1 MVSIFE
7 RLIHFLGGQRRGSQD
22 GFVVQS
28 TPSIEDQIEREI
40 RAWSAFYNVL
50 VDRSRRYF
58 LSAVLGQTILDKQ
71 RMIEVV
77 EAYKDTFFHQMIV
90 NLLVDDALSVDPVTG
105 NVVEITTVNETL
117 KPIVEGLQE
126 RIDLDAFISS
136 IVEDVVAYGDYVV
149 RVVNDGRKVVALED
163 DIDQKK
169 VVVVYK
175 AGRPVC
181 LVDYSEV
188 MKNSDDAMMSY
199 VEFLHFSVSPRKVRL
214 KLPDRVYEQ
223 VAKEG
228 FTEYVRIGKP
238 LFWGLWDLLNS
249 LYILMVFYP
258 IFAVQKLNATTIVGV
273 RVPPETSVQRAWEIA
288 RKYQE
293 LLNVYTTVDER
304 GRVALV
310 DVIDTIGRY
319 KVVPIWGDEKGFVQ
333 LTDPRLEESF
343 ALDIVDELKVTLCA
357 SLGVP
362 YSFLFGSR
370 EGATKLDTLKS
381 FSRYVKKV
389 ASIQRAIREGLY
401 QLVRIEA
408 RLNGLGDISVEEV
421 DVRFRNALISTEHLD
436 KLEFMAG
443 MIDTVRSSV
452 EAVNEI
458 AGMFEA
464 KVNKE
469 KVIEFLNSYLGMVGL
484 DGVLEVEKGVEGGV
498 EGSMEGVGGDEFG
511 VGSWVEDEMGLF
523 GGEEDAGLFGDEEEV
538 GLFGGEEEVVLGGG
552 AGEVPFERGMR

>member
-1 MVSIFE
+1 MISLVE
-7 RLIHFLGGQRRGSQD
+7 KLIHFLGGKSSSQSQI
-22 GFVVQS
+22 VIQP
-28 TPSIEDQIEREI
+28 TPSKEDQLEREI

-50 VDRSRRYF
+50 TDKSRRYF
-58 LSAVLGQTILDKQ
+58 LSAVLGQPVLDKQ
-71 RMIEVV
+71 RMIEMV

-105 NVVEITTVNETL
+105 DVVEITTVNDTL
-117 KPIVEGLQE
+117 KPVVEGLQE

-136 IVEDVVAYGDYVV
+136 IIEDVVSYGDYVV
-149 RVVNDGRKVVALED
+149 RVVNDGRKVIALED

-169 VVVVYK
+169 VIVVYK

-188 MKNSDDAMMSY
+188 AKNSDDAMMSY

-214 KLPDRVYEQ
+214 KLPDKVYEQ

-258 IFAVQKLNATTIVGV
+258 IFCVQKLNATTVVGV

-310 DVIDTIGRY
+310 DMVDTVGKY
-319 KVVPIWGDEKGFVQ
+319 KVVPIWGDERGFVQ
-333 LTDPRLEESF
+333 LADPRLEESF
-343 ALDIVDELKVTLCA
+343 ALDIVEELKVTLCA

-370 EGATKLDTLKS
+370 EGTTKLDALKS
-381 FSRYVKKV
+381 FSRYIKKV
-389 ASIQRAIREGLY
+389 ASVQRAIREGLY

-408 RLNGLGDISVEEV
+408 KLYGLGDISVEEV

-436 KLEFMAG
+436 KLEFIAG

-452 EAVNEI
+452 DAVNEI
-458 AGMFEA
+458 ASALEA
-464 KVNKE
+464 KVDKE
-469 KVIEFLNSYLGMVGL
+469 KIVEFLNNYFGLIGL
-484 DGVLEVEKGVEGGV
+484 DGVIELERGVEGKVG
-498 EGSMEGVGGDEFG
+498 EGVGSEF
-511 VGSWVEDEMGLF
+511 
-523 GGEEDAGLFGDEEEV
+523 GEEDWIEGGEGLEGGGFEEE
-538 GLFGGEEEVVLGGG
+538 GFESGEEFSFEVE
-552 AGEVPFERGMR
+552 GEERMEG

>member
-1 MVSIFE
+1 MASIFE
-7 RLIHFLGGQRRGSQD
+7 KLIHFLGGKKSFQGQ
-22 GFVVQS
+22 Q
-28 TPSIEDQIEREI
+28 PSDLGLTVSREEQIEREI

-50 VDRSRRYF
+50 TDKSKRYF
-58 LSAVLGQTILDKQ
+58 LSAVLGQPILDKQ
-71 RMIEVV
+71 RMIEMV

-105 NVVEITTVNETL
+105 DVVEITTVNETL

-136 IVEDVVAYGDYVV
+136 IIEDVVAYGDYVV

-169 VVVVYK
+169 VIVVYK

-188 MKNSDDAMMSY
+188 VKNSDKAMMNY

-214 KLPDRVYEQ
+214 KLPDKVYEQ

-228 FTEYVRIGKP
+228 FTEYVRVGKP

-258 IFAVQKLNATTIVGV
+258 IFCVQKLNATTVVGV

-310 DVIDTIGRY
+310 DVIDTVGRY
-319 KVVPIWGDEKGFVQ
+319 KVVPIWGDEKGFIQ
-333 LTDPRLEESF
+333 LADPKLEESF
-343 ALDIVDELKVTLCA
+343 ALDIVEELKVTLCA

-408 RLNGLGDISVEEV
+408 KLYGLGDISVEEI

-436 KLEFMAG
+436 KLEFIAG

-458 AGMFEA
+458 GGVLEA

-469 KVIEFLNSYLGMVGL
+469 KIVEFLNNYLGMVGL
-484 DGVLEVEKGVEGGV
+484 DGVIEVERGE
-498 EGSMEGVGGDEFG
+498 EGSVVGGMEGVSDVLGGEFG
-511 VGSWVEDEMGLF
+511 EESWLEDEDEMGL
-523 GGEEDAGLFGDEEEV
+523 V
-538 GLFGGEEEVVLGGG
+538 GGEEEEGLV
-552 AGEVPFERGMR
+552 GEEEFPFERGIG

>member
-1 MVSIFE
+1 MPSLLE
-7 RLIHFLGGQRRGSQD
+7 KLLHFLGRGSVAKPHQPT
-22 GFVVQS
+22 GHGLTVGR
-28 TPSIEDQIEREI
+28 EEQIEREI

-50 VDRSRRYF
+50 ADRSRRYF
-58 LSAVLGQTILDKQ
+58 LSAVLGQPILDKQ

-90 NLLVDDALSVDPVTG
+90 NLLVDDALSMDPVTG
-105 NVVEITTVNETL
+105 DVVEITTVNESL

-169 VVVVYK
+169 VIVVYK

-188 MKNSDDAMMSY
+188 MKSSDKAMMNY
-199 VEFLHFSVSPRKVRL
+199 IEFLHFSVNPRKIRL
-214 KLPDRVYEQ
+214 KLPEKVYEQ

-228 FTEYVRIGKP
+228 FTEYVRLGKP

-258 IFAVQKLNATTIVGV
+258 IFCVQKLNATTVVGV
-273 RVPPETSVQRAWEIA
+273 RVPQETSVQRAWEIA

-310 DVIDTIGRY
+310 DVIDTVGRY
-319 KVVPIWGDEKGFVQ
+319 KVVPVWGDEKGFIQ
-333 LTDPRLEESF
+333 LADPKLEESF
-343 ALDIVDELKVTLCA
+343 ALDIVEELKVTLCA
-357 SLGVP
+357 ALGVP

-370 EGATKLDTLKS
+370 EGMSKLDTLKS

-408 RLNGLGDISVEEV
+408 KLQGLGDIPVEDI

-436 KLEFMAG
+436 KLEFVTG
-443 MIDTVRSSV
+443 MIETVRGTVDS
-452 EAVNEI
+452 VNEI
-458 AGMFEA
+458 ASTLEG
-464 KVNKE
+464 VVDKE
-469 KVIEFLNSYLGMVGL
+469 KVIDFLNDYFGLVGL
-484 DGVLEVEKGVEGGV
+484 
-498 EGSMEGVGGDEFG
+498 EGVIKIAKGSGEGVAEVSGGEL
-511 VGSWVEDEMGLF
+511 GSELGEMDWLE
-523 GGEEDAGLFGDEEEV
+523 GGEEGFEGFEEFEAGAGEEFPFEGEV
-538 GLFGGEEEVVLGGG
+538 GGIGG
-552 AGEVPFERGMR
+552 AGGISGEEIIQ

>member
-1 MVSIFE
+1 VKSLVE
-7 RLIHFLGGQRRGSQD
+7 KLIHFLGGKGRSQSQP
-22 GFVVQS
+22 VIQPA
-28 TPSIEDQIEREI
+28 PSREEQIEREL

-50 VDRSRRYF
+50 ADRSRRYF
-58 LSAVLGQTILDKQ
+58 LSTVLGQPILDKQ
-71 RMIEVV
+71 RMIEMV

-105 NVVEITTVNETL
+105 DVVEITTVNEML

-169 VVVVYK
+169 VIVVYK

-214 KLPDRVYEQ
+214 KLPDRVYAQ
-223 VAKEG
+223 VEKEG
-228 FTEYVRIGKP
+228 FTEYVRVGKP

-258 IFAVQKLNATTIVGV
+258 VFAVQKLNATTIVGV
-273 RVPPETSVQRAWEIA
+273 RVPPEMSVQRAWEIA

-310 DVIDTIGRY
+310 DIIDTVGKY
-319 KVVPIWGDEKGFVQ
+319 KVVPIWGDERGFVQ
-333 LTDPRLEESF
+333 LVDPRIEESF
-343 ALDIVDELKVTLCA
+343 ALDIVDELKVLLCA

-362 YSFLFGSR
+362 YGFLFGSR

-381 FSRYVKKV
+381 FSRYVKKI

-408 RLNGLGDISVEEV
+408 KLHGLGDISVEEV

-436 KLEFMAG
+436 KLEFIAG

-458 AGMFEA
+458 ASALEA
-464 KVNKE
+464 SVNKE
-469 KVIEFLNSYLGMVGL
+469 KIVDFLNSYFGLIGLEGAIELEKGGKGEVGEGMGGEIGEEDWMVGGEEL
-484 DGVLEVEKGVEGGV
+484 
-498 EGSMEGVGGDEFG
+498 EGVGF
-511 VGSWVEDEMGLF
+511 EDKF
-523 GGEEDAGLFGDEEEV
+523 VF
-538 GLFGGEEEVVLGGG
+538 GEEEIEFERDV
-552 AGEVPFERGMR
+552 GEVGGRFEEFPFERGIR

>member
-1 MVSIFE
+1 V
-7 RLIHFLGGQRRGSQD
+7 
-22 GFVVQS
+22 
-28 TPSIEDQIEREI
+28 
-40 RAWSAFYNVL
+40 
-50 VDRSRRYF
+50 
-58 LSAVLGQTILDKQ
+58 
-71 RMIEVV
+71 
-77 EAYKDTFFHQMIV
+77 
-90 NLLVDDALSVDPVTG
+90 
-105 NVVEITTVNETL
+105 
-117 KPIVEGLQE
+117 VEGLQE

-136 IVEDVVAYGDYVV
+136 IIEDVVAYGDYVV

-169 VVVVYK
+169 VIVVYK

-188 MKNSDDAMMSY
+188 VKNSDKAMMNY

-214 KLPDRVYEQ
+214 KLPDKVYEQ

-228 FTEYVRIGKP
+228 FTEYVRVGKP

-258 IFAVQKLNATTIVGV
+258 IFCVQKLNATTVIGV

-310 DVIDTIGRY
+310 DVVDTVGRY
-319 KVVPIWGDEKGFVQ
+319 KVVPIWGDEKGFIQ
-333 LTDPRLEESF
+333 LADPRLEESF
-343 ALDIVDELKVTLCA
+343 ALDIVEELKVTLCA

-408 RLNGLGDISVEEV
+408 KLYGLGDISVEEI

-436 KLEFMAG
+436 KLEFIAG

-458 AGMFEA
+458 GGVLEA

-469 KVIEFLNSYLGMVGL
+469 KIVEFLNNYLGMVGL
-484 DGVLEVEKGVEGGV
+484 DGVIEVEKGE
-498 EGSMEGVGGDEFG
+498 EGSVVGGMEGMGDVLGGEFG
-511 VGSWVEDEMGLF
+511 EESWLEDEDEMGLV
-523 GGEEDAGLFGDEEEV
+523 GGEEEV
-538 GLFGGEEEVVLGGG
+538 GLGGEEEF
-552 AGEVPFERGMR
+552 PFEGGIE

>member
-1 MVSIFE
+1 MGSLLE
-7 RLIHFLGGQRRGSQD
+7 KLIHFLGRGDIAQPRQD
-22 GFVVQS
+22 VSPGLTVGRDEQV
-28 TPSIEDQIEREI
+28 EREI

-50 VDRSRRYF
+50 TDKSRRYF
-58 LSAVLGQTILDKQ
+58 LSAVLGQSILDKQ
-71 RMIEVV
+71 RMIETV

-90 NLLVDDALSVDPVTG
+90 NLLVDDALSMDPVTG
-105 NVVEITTVNETL
+105 DVVEITTVNESL

-149 RVVNDGRKVVALED
+149 RVANDGRKVVALED

-169 VVVVYK
+169 VIVVYK

-188 MKNSDDAMMSY
+188 TKNSDNAMMNY
-199 VEFLHFSVSPRKVRL
+199 VEFLHFSVNPRKIRL
-214 KLPDRVYEQ
+214 KLPDKVYEQ

-228 FTEYVRIGKP
+228 FTEYVRLGKP

-258 IFAVQKLNATTIVGV
+258 IFCVQKLNATTVIGV
-273 RVPPETSVQRAWEIA
+273 KVPQETSVQRAWDIA

-293 LLNVYTTVDER
+293 LLNVYTTVDDR

-310 DVIDTIGRY
+310 DIVDTVGKY
-319 KVVPIWGDEKGFVQ
+319 KVVPVWGDERGFMQ
-333 LTDPRLEESF
+333 LADPKLEESF
-343 ALDIVDELKVTLCA
+343 ALDIVEELKVTLCA
-357 SLGVP
+357 ALGVP
-362 YSFLFGSR
+362 YNFLFGSR
-370 EGATKLDTLKS
+370 EGMTKLDTLKS

-408 RLNGLGDISVEEV
+408 KLQGLGDIPVEDI

-436 KLEFMAG
+436 KLEFVTG
-443 MIDTVRSSV
+443 MIETVRGTVESV
-452 EAVNEI
+452 NDI
-458 AGMFEA
+458 AGVLEGA
-464 KVNKE
+464 VDKE
-469 KVIEFLNSYLGMVGL
+469 KVVDFLNDYFGLVGL
-484 DGVLEVEKGVEGGV
+484 
-498 EGSMEGVGGDEFG
+498 EGVVKVAKE
-511 VGSWVEDEMGLF
+511 
-523 GGEEDAGLFGDEEEV
+523 GGEEGAEVQEV
-538 GLFGGEEEVVLGGG
+538 GLGEMDWLEGGEEGGLEEFEVGGEEEF
-552 AGEVPFERGMR
+552 PFETGGSAEGTPEVGKETKQ

>member
-1 MVSIFE
+1 MPSLFE
-7 RLIHFLGGQRRGSQD
+7 KLIHFLGRGA
-22 GFVVQS
+22 VPQS
-28 TPSIEDQIEREI
+28 PQPAGLGLTVGRDEQIEREI

-50 VDRSRRYF
+50 TDRSRRYF
-58 LSAVLGQTILDKQ
+58 LSAILGQPILDKQ
-71 RMIEVV
+71 RMIETV

-90 NLLVDDALSVDPVTG
+90 NLLVDDALSMDPVTG
-105 NVVEITTVNETL
+105 DVVEITTVNESL

-136 IVEDVVAYGDYVV
+136 IVEDVVSYGDYVV

-169 VVVVYK
+169 VIVVYK

-188 MKNSDDAMMSY
+188 SKNSDNAMLNY
-199 VEFLHFSVSPRKVRL
+199 VEFLHFSVNPRKIRL
-214 KLPDRVYEQ
+214 KLPDKVYEQ

-228 FTEYVRIGKP
+228 FTEYVRLGKP

-258 IFAVQKLNATTIVGV
+258 IFCVQKLNATTVIGV
-273 RVPPETSVQRAWEIA
+273 KVPQETSVQRAWDIA

-293 LLNVYTTVDER
+293 LLNVYTTVDDR

-310 DVIDTIGRY
+310 DVIDTVGKY
-319 KVVPIWGDEKGFVQ
+319 KVVPVWGDERGFMQ
-333 LTDPRLEESF
+333 LADPKLEESF
-343 ALDIVDELKVTLCA
+343 ALDIVEELKVTLCA
-357 SLGVP
+357 ALGVP
-362 YSFLFGSR
+362 YNFLFGSR
-370 EGATKLDTLKS
+370 EGMSKLDTLKS

-408 RLNGLGDISVEEV
+408 KLQGIGDIPVEDI

-436 KLEFMAG
+436 KLEFITG
-443 MIDTVRSSV
+443 MIETVRGTV
-452 EAVNEI
+452 ESVNEI
-458 AGMFEA
+458 AGVLEGT
-464 KVNKE
+464 VDKE
-469 KVIEFLNSYLGMVGL
+469 KVIDFLNDYFGLVGL
-484 DGVLEVEKGVEGGV
+484 EGVIQIGKGSEGGESEV
-498 EGSMEGVGGDEFG
+498 QE
-511 VGSWVEDEMGLF
+511 
-523 GGEEDAGLFGDEEEV
+523 AGLGETDWL
-538 GLFGGEEEVVLGGG
+538 GGGEEEFELG
-552 AGEVPFERGMR
+552 AEGEFPFEAEEEGAPEEEETK

>member
-1 MVSIFE
+1 MVSLVE
-7 RLIHFLGGQRRGSQD
+7 KLIHFLGYRKPSQSSQPIGQGVTVGRD
-22 GFVVQS
+22 
-28 TPSIEDQIEREI
+28 EQIEREI

-50 VDRSRRYF
+50 TDRSRRYF
-58 LSAVLGQTILDKQ
+58 LSAILGQPILDKQ
-71 RMIEVV
+71 RMIETV

-90 NLLVDDALSVDPVTG
+90 NLLVDDALSMDPVTG
-105 NVVEITTVNETL
+105 DVVEITTVNESL

-169 VVVVYK
+169 VIVVYK

-188 MKNSDDAMMSY
+188 TKNSDKAMMNY
-199 VEFLHFSVSPRKVRL
+199 VEFLHFSVSPRKIRL
-214 KLPDRVYEQ
+214 KLPDKVYEQ

-228 FTEYVRIGKP
+228 FTEYVRLGKP

-258 IFAVQKLNATTIVGV
+258 IFCVQKLNATTVIGV
-273 RVPPETSVQRAWEIA
+273 KVPQETSIQRAWDIA

-310 DVIDTIGRY
+310 DVIDTVGRY
-319 KVVPIWGDEKGFVQ
+319 KVVPVWGDEKGFMQ
-333 LTDPRLEESF
+333 LADPKLEESF
-343 ALDIVDELKVTLCA
+343 ALDIVEELKVTLCA
-357 SLGVP
+357 ALGVP
-362 YSFLFGSR
+362 YNFLFGSR
-370 EGATKLDTLKS
+370 EGMSKLDTLKS

-408 RLNGLGDISVEEV
+408 KLYGLGDIPVEDI

-436 KLEFMAG
+436 KLEFVTG
-443 MIDTVRSSV
+443 MIETVRGTVDS
-452 EAVNEI
+452 VNEI
-458 AGMFEA
+458 AGVLEG
-464 KVNKE
+464 VVDKE
-469 KVIEFLNSYLGMVGL
+469 KVIDFLNDYFGLVGL
-484 DGVLEVEKGVEGGV
+484 
-498 EGSMEGVGGDEFG
+498 EGVVKVVKE
-511 VGSWVEDEMGLF
+511 
-523 GGEEDAGLFGDEEEV
+523 GGEEAGKVSDAGLGDMDWFE
-538 GLFGGEEEVVLGGG
+538 GGEEELGEFKVG
-552 AGEVPFERGMR
+552 AEEEFPFEAEVEGEVGEETEQ